1 MSCDL
6 RMTKTSLHVMFV
18 LSMFSYKSVG
28 FVEDWSVAAK
38 NKNKTRYRVLSLCKG
53 MHNVIGPKTVVP

>member
-1 MSCDL
+1 
-6 RMTKTSLHVMFV
+6 MFV

-28 FVEDWSVAAK
+28 FVEDGCVAAK

-53 MHNVIGPKTVVP
+53 MQNFIGPKTVVH